1 LNDRPV
7 ITGLAKALSTPEET
21 ALTLKLSDLQ
31 VTDADNNYP
40 VDFTLK
46 VESGSNYTV
55 VGAVI
60 TPAANFTG
68 ELTVPVRVNDG
79 SVDSDVFNVK
89 ITVTPLNDRP
99 VITGLVKSLSTPEET
114 ALTLKLSD
122 LQVTDADNNY
132 PADFTLKVQS
142 GSNYTVVGAVITPAV
157 NFTGELTVPVRVN
170 DGTVDS
176 DVFNVKIT
184 VTPLNDRPV
193 ITGLVKSLST
203 PEETSFT
210 LNMSNLLIIGVT
222 DIRSYQLFIQA
233 GENYTVKAESIT
245 PVKDF
250 TGILKIPVMIGNGTL
265 NSNVYEL
272 LVEVTPVNDAPI
284 IVDARQQL
292 VVAAGKSLEIEL
304 QDLVVQDVDN
314 EYPNDF
320 SLVIMDGQGY
330 SHEGNTIIAE
340 AVGGSR
346 EIIVPIMVND
356 GTDNSNVYN
365 LKVTVKSGRVD
376 VYPNP
381 ANKVVNIR
389 FDSEDIT
396 TVVQLRLMSVK
407 GEVVRT
413 FITAKNTETLD
424 YTLSLEGLNNGVYI
438 LEISQGTYKTA
449 RRLVKY

>member
-1 LNDRPV
+1 
-7 ITGLAKALSTPEET
+7 
-21 ALTLKLSDLQ
+21 
-31 VTDADNNYP
+31 
-40 VDFTLK
+40 
-46 VESGSNYTV
+46 
-55 VGAVI
+55 VI

-79 SVDSDVFNVK
+79 S
-89 ITVTPLNDRP
+89 
-99 VITGLVKSLSTPEET
+99 
-114 ALTLKLSD
+114 
-122 LQVTDADNNY
+122 
-132 PADFTLKVQS
+132 
-142 GSNYTVVGAVITPAV
+142 
-157 NFTGELTVPVRVN
+157 
-170 DGTVDS
+170 VDS